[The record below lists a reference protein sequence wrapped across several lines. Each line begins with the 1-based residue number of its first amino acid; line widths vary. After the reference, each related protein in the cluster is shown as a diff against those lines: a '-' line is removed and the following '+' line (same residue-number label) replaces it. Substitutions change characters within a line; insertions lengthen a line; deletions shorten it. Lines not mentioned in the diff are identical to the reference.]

1 MASLPERLVPP
12 SRISAQTWRRRNG
25 HSRRASPAAL
35 GAAASSEP
43 PPDVV
48 EACVTLESGDVEEI
62 LSVFLRAASCASP
75 TNGFGGDA
83 SLQTTPRAL
92 AGRVVALDATVPG
105 LDPDDPRTC
114 EALGLSQALGRAAAS
129 LAMNDA
135 ADADVRP
142 TALRAR
148 HLVTLAARCKSA
160 EARAGLARDIFATVG
175 PERALRDLAILAVG
189 ESEVASDPLAGIALA
204 SLARALV
211 DRDDLPRQIARR
223 CPAAWDTLRAL
234 VQPSLRRIAR
244 PPSWRTLPASL
255 STSPATHPV
264 ASSPRSS
271 LGFSPGACLRSG
283 AGRGDAL
290 RLGRRRPQFPDVSV
304 AGRRP
309 RPALVAVRTR
319 AGDVLGGV
327 SSESL
332 TSKPEFFGD
341 ARSFVFALG
350 RAEPDRSVDR
360 DPPAEVGAHPASGR
374 NENFAWCASGFASER
389 FPNGIGFGGQVG
401 HHSVW
406 IDSDFEAGHSRSSA
420 ATFGAP
426 RLLSGGLDGAFRVD
440 AIEAW
445 GLAPPPEPEP
455 GSRRRGVGGGVLGA
469 KHAEARMLMETARRD
484 AGGPERQER

>member
-1 MASLPERLVPP
+1 M
-12 SRISAQTWRRRNG
+12 
-25 HSRRASPAAL
+25 

-114 EALGLSQALGRAAAS
+114 EALGLSQALGRAAAL

-135 ADADVRP
+135 TDADVRP

-244 PPSWRTLPASL
+244 PPVLADAAGVPLDLTRD
-255 STSPATHPV
+255 
-264 ASSPRSS
+264 SPRRLVTPFVAWFLSGGMPS
-271 LGFSPGACLRSG
+271 EWRGAWR
-283 AGRGDAL
+283 
-290 RLGRRRPQFPDVSV
+290 RLFASDVDGLSFQTFLSRV
-304 AGRRP
+304 VDQG
-309 RPALVAVRTR
+309 PALVAVRTR

-406 IDSDFEAGHSRSSA
+406 IDADFEAGHSRSSA

-426 RLLSGGLDGAFRVD
+426 RLLSGGDSTGAFRVD

>member
-1 MASLPERLVPP
+1 M
-12 SRISAQTWRRRNG
+12 
-25 HSRRASPAAL
+25 

-135 ADADVRP
+135 TDADVRP

-160 EARAGLARDIFATVG
+160 EARAGLARDIFAIVG

-189 ESEVASDPLAGIALA
+189 ESAVASDPLAGIALA

-211 DRDDLPRQIARR
+211 DRDDLPRHIARR

-244 PPSWRTLPASL
+244 PPVLADAAGVPLDLTRD
-255 STSPATHPV
+255 
-264 ASSPRSS
+264 SPRRLVTPFVAWFLSGGMPS
-271 LGFSPGACLRSG
+271 EWRGAWR
-283 AGRGDAL
+283 
-290 RLGRRRPQFPDVSV
+290 RLFDSDVDGLSFQTFLSRV
-304 AGRRP
+304 VDQG
-309 RPALVAVRTR
+309 PALVAVRTR

-350 RAEPDRSVDR
+350 RAEPDRSVDG

-374 NENFAWCASGFASER
+374 NENFAWCASGFASSDSRTASGSADRWDTTAFGSTLISKLGTRVRPRRRSER
-389 FPNGIGFGGQVG
+389 LGSYP
-401 HHSVW
+401 
-406 IDSDFEAGHSRSSA
+406 
-420 ATFGAP
+420 
-426 RLLSGGLDGAFRVD
+426 GGLDGGRFGSTRSRRGD
-440 AIEAW
+440 
-445 GLAPPPEPEP
+445 
-455 GSRRRGVGGGVLGA
+455 SRRRPSPNRVRVGEASGVVSSG
-469 KHAEARMLMETARRD
+469 RNTRRR
-484 AGGPERQER
+484 GC

>member
-1 MASLPERLVPP
+1 M
-12 SRISAQTWRRRNG
+12 
-25 HSRRASPAAL
+25 

-135 ADADVRP
+135 TDADVRP

-160 EARAGLARDIFATVG
+160 EARAGLARDIFAIVG

-189 ESEVASDPLAGIALA
+189 ESAVASDPLAGIALA
-204 SLARALV
+204 SLARARSSTATIFPDTSRV
-211 DRDDLPRQIARR
+211 GAPRRGTHSAR
-223 CPAAWDTLRAL
+223 L
-234 VQPSLRRIAR
+234 
-244 PPSWRTLPASL
+244 
-255 STSPATHPV
+255 
-264 ASSPRSS
+264 SSPRSGGS
-271 LGFSPGACLRSG
+271 RAPVLADAAGVPLDLTRDSPRRLVTPFVAWFLSGGMPSEWRGAWR
-283 AGRGDAL
+283 
-290 RLGRRRPQFPDVSV
+290 RLFDSDVDGLSFQTFLSRV
-304 AGRRP
+304 VDQG
-309 RPALVAVRTR
+309 PALVAVRTR

-350 RAEPDRSVDR
+350 RAEPDRSVDG

-389 FPNGIGFGGQVG
+389 FPNGVGFGGQVG

-406 IDSDFEAGHSRSSA
+406 IDADFEAGHSRSSA

-426 RLLSGGLDGAFRVD
+426 RLLSGGTRRGRFGSTRSRRGD
-440 AIEAW
+440 
-445 GLAPPPEPEP
+445 
-455 GSRRRGVGGGVLGA
+455 SRRRPSPNRVRVGEASGVVSSG
-469 KHAEARMLMETARRD
+469 RNTRRR
-484 AGGPERQER
+484 GC